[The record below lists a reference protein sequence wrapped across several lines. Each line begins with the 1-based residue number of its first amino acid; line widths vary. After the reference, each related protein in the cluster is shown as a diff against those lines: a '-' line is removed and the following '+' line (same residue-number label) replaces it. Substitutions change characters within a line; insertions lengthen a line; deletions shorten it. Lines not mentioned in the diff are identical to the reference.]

1 MLWYHMDVERLHGY
15 LGQGGRGELTKMCDL
30 VWHVMRRHGILS
42 LAGALSS
49 ARAALRRIV
58 GVWLSL
64 VEHSVRDREVDGS
77 NPFTPTTFPSHRHPA
92 RVRAFTLIELL
103 VVIAIIAILAAI
115 LFPVF
120 AKARER
126 AKQTTCVSNLKQ
138 LGLAIISY
146 ADDNDDILPQAI
158 GLRSSTPILP
168 TALPNVM
175 NGYVKS
181 FEVFRCPS
189 DNDNQRFG
197 GTFWPSVLWKSYGLS
212 YSYNSRPPADV
223 TPRPWPTQWRGG
235 RARSEFKN
243 VTGIGVVSDTNP
255 WHHILDTSGSATSM
269 AQAGYNVLFA
279 DGHVKMLWG
288 DDHATAMLAFP

>member
-1 MLWYHMDVERLHGY
+1 MLWYHRDVERLHGY
-15 LGQGGRGELTKMCDL
+15 LGQVGRGELTKMCNL
-30 VWHVMRRHGILS
+30 VWHVMGRHDILS
-42 LAGALSS
+42 LTGALNG

-146 ADDNDDILPQAI
+146 ADDNDDVLPQATF
-158 GLRSSTPILP
+158 LYSSTPILP
-168 TALPNVM
+168 TALPNVLST
-175 NGYVKS
+175 YTKS
-181 FEVFRCPS
+181 REVFQCPS
-189 DNDNQRFG
+189 DAGNRRFSAML
-197 GTFWPSVLWKSYGLS
+197 PDVYWKTYGQSYA
-212 YSYNSRPPADV
+212 YNSRPPADT
-223 TPRPWPTQWRGG
+223 TPHLDWPPQWRGG

-243 VTGIGVVSDTNP
+243 VTDIGLMSDTNP
-255 WHHILDTSGSATSM
+255 WHRILDTSGSAQSL
-269 AQAGYNVLFA
+269 AQAGYNVLFV
-279 DGHVKMLWG
+279 DGHVKMLLG
-288 DDHATAMLAFP
+288 DDRTTAMSAFP